1 MLSAADELAG
11 KKAKCKACGQVITVP
26 GASTEEKRPVESEA
40 TPPPAS
46 GIKVQPAQISTQAPP
61 AAAGVGAPGI
71 FAYAGFWRRL
81 VAIIIDWLVL
91 TVVGTIIGLAFGL
104 VLISGDVSA
113 QLGHTIANVLGITI
127 GWLYFALME
136 SSVKQATLGKMALGL
151 MVTDLNGGR
160 ISFARATGRHF
171 AKIISALLLF
181 LGFLMAGFTQRKQ
194 ALHDM
199 IASCLVIRQW

>member
-1 MLSAADELAG
+1 MSAQPSFAA
-11 KKAKCKACGQVITVP
+11 P
-26 GASTEEKRPVESEA
+26 G
-40 TPPPAS
+40 
-46 GIKVQPAQISTQAPP
+46 IQ
-61 AAAGVGAPGI
+61 APGI

-81 VAIIIDWLVL
+81 VAIIIDWIVL
-91 TVVGTIIGLAFGL
+91 MVAGL
-104 VLISGDVSA
+104 VIGFTLGLFLIRGGVSA
-113 QLGHTIANVLGITI
+113 QSGRTVAKILGMTI

-171 AKIISALLLF
+171 AKIISALLL
-181 LGFLMAGFTQRKQ
+181 LIGFVMAGFTSRKQ